1 MRSKIYSFYYFCQ
14 TVFFVLHIQ
23 IMRSLQEKLFSK
35 SYIASIIFSVLC
47 LVLWLLPFIFG
58 KGELQS
64 SSVSF
69 VGVSFLE
76 LSPLVA
82 LILQFVFFVVL
93 GNVVNSFMLSLSLVP
108 FQNRYFYYIFLLL
121 ISFVPQIHGFSNASI
136 AFTFFLISITQLI
149 KTSQAENVFRVFNS
163 TFFLSIAVLFK
174 VEYVYFLLFFIL
186 ALLFLR
192 AFTLRT
198 FFASLLGMLSV
209 AFIFMSILYL
219 SDNVQVLKT
228 YFALVKQM
236 GGLILVS
243 SLNIVNISGIVLLLV
258 FLIFYVFSFIT
269 NRYTKS
275 INVRS
280 CSALV
285 NYLLVATFI
294 VYGINFQ
301 QMVDSLYFI
310 LLFISYFATLFYV
323 HNRSK
328 FANYSLI
335 VAISIGLV
343 YRIAEFVF

>member
-1 MRSKIYSFYYFCQ
+1 
-14 TVFFVLHIQ
+14 
-23 IMRSLQEKLFSK
+23 MRSLQEKLFSK
-35 SYIASIIFSVLC
+35 SYIASTVFSILC
-47 LVLWLLPFIFG
+47 LILWLLPFLFCEGHI
-58 KGELQS
+58 QS
-64 SSVSF
+64 SSISF
-69 VGVSFLE
+69 LGVPFLE
-76 LSPLVA
+76 LSPLVTCV
-82 LILQFVFFVVL
+82 LQFVFFVVL
-93 GNVVNSFMLSLSLVP
+93 GNVVNSFMLSLNLIP
-108 FQNRYFYYIFLLL
+108 FQNRYFYFIFLLFV
-121 ISFVPQIHGFSNASI
+121 SFVPNIQSFSNASI
-136 AFTFFLISITQLI
+136 AFIFFLISVAQLI

-192 AFTLRT
+192 AFTIRT
-198 FFASLLGMLSV
+198 LFASLLGMISATIIVVSL
-209 AFIFMSILYL
+209 LYL
-219 SDNVQVLKT
+219 GDNILILQS
-228 YFALVKQM
+228 YFALAKQM
-236 GGLILVS
+236 GGLNLFS

-335 VAISIGLV
+335 LTVSIALL
-343 YRIAEFVF
+343 YRITELVF